1 MGRSHTT
8 LLQPIITL
16 IPRRVTA
23 QRLIGEVTEDATLV
37 VISKSRI
44 TPESEDTTIVAVV
57 AIEAVDVREAGNV
70 VEDVV
75 TVVYDSLRV
84 VTEVHHSLFP
94 LTIDCPPVEEL
105 DTLVRSMTSHS
116 DIGLQDQRFRDTVHR
131 LGIEQ
136 STGDEVTRSLS
147 IVEEATPHAQ
157 RIQTPNNQHQ
167 PAH

>member
-1 MGRSHTT
+1 MGRGHTT
-8 LLQPIITL
+8 LLQPITTL
-16 IPRRVTA
+16 TPRRVNA

-44 TPESEDTTIVAVV
+44 TPDSEDTTIVAVV

-75 TVVYDSLRV
+75 TVVYDSLTV
-84 VTEVHHSLFP
+84 VAEVHHSLFP

-105 DTLVRSMTSHS
+105 GPLVRSMTSHS
-116 DIGLQDQRFRDTVHR
+116 DIGLQDQRFRDIVHR

-136 STGDEVTRSLS
+136 YTGDEFTRSLS
-147 IVEEATPHAQ
+147 IIEGATPHAQ
-157 RIQTPNNQHQ
+157 RIQTPNNQHH

>member
-44 TPESEDTTIVAVV
+44 TPESEDTTIVA
-57 AIEAVDVREAGNV
+57 IEAVDVREAGNAV
-70 VEDVV
+70 KGV

-84 VTEVHHSLFP
+84 VAEVHHSLFP

-136 STGDEVTRSLS
+136 YTGDEVTRSLS
-147 IVEEATPHAQ
+147 IVEEATPHTQ
-157 RIQTPNNQHQ
+157 RIQTPNSQYQ

>member
-16 IPRRVTA
+16 TPRRVTA

-37 VISKSRI
+37 VISKSHI
-44 TPESEDTTIVAVV
+44 TPDSEDTTIVAVV

-94 LTIDCPPVEEL
+94 LTIDCLPVEEL

-116 DIGLQDQRFRDTVHR
+116 EIGLQDQRFRDIVHR

-136 STGDEVTRSLS
+136 YTGDEVTRSLS
-147 IVEEATPHAQ
+147 IVEEATPRTEDSNA
-157 RIQTPNNQHQ
+157 
-167 PAH
+167 

>member
-57 AIEAVDVREAGNV
+57 AIEAVDVRAAGNAV
-70 VEDVV
+70 KGV
-75 TVVYDSLRV
+75 TVVYDSLMV
-84 VTEVHHSLFP
+84 VAEVHHSLFP
-94 LTIDCPPVEEL
+94 LTIDCLPVEEL
-105 DTLVRSMTSHS
+105 DTLVRSMTNHS
-116 DIGLQDQRFRDTVHR
+116 DIGLQDQRFRDIVHR

-136 STGDEVTRSLS
+136 NTGDEVTRSLS
-147 IVEEATPHAQ
+147 IVEEAPPHAQ

>member
-44 TPESEDTTIVAVV
+44 TPDSEDTTIVAVV

-84 VTEVHHSLFP
+84 ATEVHHSLFP
-94 LTIDCPPVEEL
+94 LTTDCPPVEEL

-116 DIGLQDQRFRDTVHR
+116 DIGLQDQRFRDIVHR

-136 STGDEVTRSLS
+136 YTGDEVTRSLS

>member
-44 TPESEDTTIVAVV
+44 TPESEDTTVV
-57 AIEAVDVREAGNV
+57 AIEAVDVREAGNAV
-70 VEDVV
+70 KGV

-84 VTEVHHSLFP
+84 VAEVHHSLFP
-94 LTIDCPPVEEL
+94 LTIDCPQW
-105 DTLVRSMTSHS
+105 RSW
-116 DIGLQDQRFRDTVHR
+116 IPWFV
-131 LGIEQ
+131 
-136 STGDEVTRSLS
+136 
-147 IVEEATPHAQ
+147 A
-157 RIQTPNNQHQ
+157 
-167 PAH
+167 